1 MKQFSRMAIYRD
13 SFFGPNFSFHIYIAD
28 NADSNGNSVA
38 GFEFYGEGDGFYS
51 VPTAVT
57 NQYTVLAILGDP
69 GAVSRFG
76 RNGGT
81 KVFK

>member
-13 SFFGPNFSFHIYIAD
+13 SFFGPNFSFLIYIAD
-28 NADSNGNSVA
+28 NSDSNGNSVA

-57 NQYTVLAILGDP
+57 NQYTVLAGSWRFSPDEVEVFYLDP
-69 GAVSRFG
+69 SR
-76 RNGGT
+76 
-81 KVFK
+81 